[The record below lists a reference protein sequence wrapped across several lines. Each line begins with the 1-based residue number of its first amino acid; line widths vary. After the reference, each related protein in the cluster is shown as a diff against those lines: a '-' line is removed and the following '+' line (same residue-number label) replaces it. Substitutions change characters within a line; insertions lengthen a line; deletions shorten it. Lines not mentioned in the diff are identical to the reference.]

1 MSEITRLRADASV
14 DKICEHLELDA
25 AVIVED
31 VLPDSL
37 LDAIRSEVD
46 PYLDACDGGKDK
58 FKGVATK
65 RIGALVARSPASREV
80 VLNEFVNRS
89 AAKFLAPFANGHQLL
104 LAQASSIGPGEKAQ
118 ALHRDRGAW
127 GNYLPRNLET
137 HLNTV
142 WAISECTADNGAT
155 QVVPGSHKWDEDR
168 EAEPHEVLRAEMRPG
183 SVLIYS
189 GSVIHGG
196 GANVTNDEHRLA
208 LLIQYTLNWLRQQEN
223 QYLSCP
229 PDIAKTL
236 SPELQKLVGYTRAG
250 PVLGF
255 YSTPGE
261 PGEGFEIAD
270 PIKALT

>member
-1 MSEITRLRADASV
+1 MSEIARLGPDASV
-14 DKICEHLELDA
+14 DAVCDHLERDA

-31 VLPDSL
+31 VLPLRL
-37 LDAIRSEVD
+37 LDAIRSEVE
-46 PYLDACDGGKDK
+46 PYLEACTGGEDK
-58 FKGVATK
+58 FKGLATQ

-80 VLNEFVNRS
+80 VLNDIVNRT
-89 AAKFLAPFANGHQLL
+89 AAKFLEPFASGYQLIV
-104 LAQASSIGPGEKAQ
+104 AQAASIGPGEQAQ
-118 ALHRDRGAW
+118 RLHRDRGCY
-127 GNYLPRNLET
+127 GHYLPKHIET

-155 QVVPGSHKWDEDR
+155 QVVPGSHAWDDDR
-168 EAEPHEVLRAEMRPG
+168 RAEPHEVRRAEMSPG

-208 LLIQYTLNWLRQQEN
+208 LLIQYALNWLRQQEN

-236 SPELQKLVGYTRAG
+236 SPELQEIVGYTRAG

-255 YSTPGE
+255 YTTPGQ

-270 PIKALT
+270 PVNALL